1 MIPTPHP
8 AITFGSLA
16 LISGMLFYELRHG
29 VHKHLAWWVVFLVM
43 IAISSV
49 SRWSTHRRAKEIK
62 AKHAPSTLRKAAK

>member
-16 LISGMLFYELRHG
+16 LISGTLFYELRHG
-29 VHKHLAWWVVFLVM
+29 FDKPLAWWVVFLIM
-43 IAISSV
+43 ITISPV

-62 AKHAPSTLRKAAK
+62 AKHAPSTLRITAK